1 MQLSTYSRESKPS
14 GASDVTSDTNE
25 QTILQTIITE
35 KTASHFLSRPEECNL
50 IKEMLSFQH
59 WKRPSCDDI
68 IDRIS
73 RVTKK
78 VTHTQTEGV
87 LEEVFIPA
95 PVVSLGMLFII
106 MFIC

>member
-1 MQLSTYSRESKPS
+1 MSAYSSGSEPS
-14 GASDVTSDTNE
+14 GASNDTSDTNE
-25 QTILQTIITE
+25 QTILQTIIIE
-35 KTASHFLSRPEECNL
+35 KTAFHFLSRPEECNL

-78 VTHTQTEGV
+78 VTHSQPEEA